1 MAEEALAKIESILY
15 QMRELSTRAA
25 AENITSAERSEI
37 QKEINR
43 HISTIDH
50 IAATA
55 EAEAATI
62 IKTSI
67 NTLH

>member
-1 MAEEALAKIESILY
+1 
-15 QMRELSTRAA
+15 MRELSTRAA

-37 QKEINR
+37 QKEINQ
-43 HISTIDH
+43 HISTIDQ
-50 IAATA
+50 IAASA

-62 IKTSI
+62 IKTFT